1 MAFVSCSIVIPNWNG
16 RRFLDRSLRALRE
29 QTFTD
34 HEVIVVDNGSS
45 DGSLELLEA
54 DFPEVQVIPLERNH
68 GFAAASNVGIQAA
81 KGTYIA
87 FLNNDTRADRAW
99 LAELVAC
106 LERHPRAACTTSK
119 MVLMHQPDTID
130 GAGDVLTWTFL
141 PHPRGNG
148 QLDRG
153 QFEEEIEVFSASGGA
168 ALWRGEILK
177 DLGGFDEAFFAYYE
191 DVDLGL
197 RARLQGHECWYV
209 PTSIVLHHRG
219 GATKG
224 LSEFELFHPMKNRWF
239 MILKNTPTWLFAR
252 HLPHIFFG
260 DAYWFR
266 RALTN
271 HGTRAAVRA
280 YGTVLLS
287 LPRLFRQ
294 RKSIQQDRRLSLA
307 ELDRLL
313 DGL

>member
-1 MAFVSCSIVIPNWNG
+1 MVSMSCSVVIPNWNG
-16 RRFLDRSLRALRE
+16 RRFLDNCLHALRE

-54 DFPEVQVIPLERNH
+54 AFPEVEAIPLEKNH
-68 GFAAASNVGIQAA
+68 GFAAASNIGIQAA
-81 KGTYIA
+81 SGEYIA
-87 FLNNDTRADRAW
+87 LLNNDTRVDRAW

-106 LERHPRAACTTSK
+106 LERHPSAASATSK
-119 MVLMHQPDTID
+119 MILMHQPDTID
-130 GAGDVLTWTFL
+130 GAGDVLPWTFL
-141 PHPRGNG
+141 PYPRGNG
-148 QLDRG
+148 QLDHG

-197 RARLQGHECWYV
+197 RARLQRHECWYV

-219 GATKG
+219 GATRG

-239 MILKNTPTWLFAR
+239 MILKNTPGWLFAS
-252 HLPHIFFG
+252 HLPHIIYG

-266 RALTN
+266 RAVTN
-271 HGTRAAVRA
+271 RGTRAALRA

-287 LPRLFRQ
+287 VPRLFRQ
-294 RKSIQQDRRLSLA
+294 RKGIQQSRKLSLA
-307 ELDRLL
+307 ELNRLL
-313 DGL
+313 NGI